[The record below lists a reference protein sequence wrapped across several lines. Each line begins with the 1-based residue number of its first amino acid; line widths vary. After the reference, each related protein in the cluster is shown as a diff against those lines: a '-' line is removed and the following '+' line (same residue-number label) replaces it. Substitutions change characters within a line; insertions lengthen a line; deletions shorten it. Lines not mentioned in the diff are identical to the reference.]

1 MPRFFDLRST
11 PTDVVLRAVAIGNVV
26 YNHSDPGD
34 LGGGTASLVM
44 LSGLNFARFAIK
56 DGTESGI
63 RGSIAGVAR
72 QIFFPSL
79 ALIILS
85 FVAYQRFDWL
95 ELLFVR
101 PHPHKISAFPVWFS
115 HIMIQLLAAFYLL
128 FSIPAVARAT
138 LRHPAR
144 AMLVFFCVS
153 AFLRSIAGYG
163 LFDALLR
170 MPWNFFLGAVVYFL
184 ALDAGTSN
192 RGTRWLAAACV
203 VVGAMISFA
212 PTNPRLW
219 WVIAGGLVL
228 VFVRSIPLPQL
239 LARITT
245 VVGAAT
251 FGIFLTHVIWIK
263 VGRRFTEMWLG
274 PQSTVQ
280 TMILFAFALLL
291 GTLTWAALEAFGRAY
306 RAVKSDPARPAL
318 AVI

>member
-1 MPRFFDLRST
+1 MPRLFELRST
-11 PTDVVLRAVAIGNVV
+11 PTDMVLRAVAISNVV

-34 LGGGTASLVM
+34 LGGGTACLIM

-63 RGSIAGVAR
+63 RRSIAGVAR

-79 ALIILS
+79 VLIVLS
-85 FVAYQRFDWL
+85 FAAYQRFDWL

-101 PHPHKISAFPVWFS
+101 PHPQKISAFPVWFS

-144 AMLVFFCVS
+144 AMLLLFSVGV
-153 AFLRSIAGYG
+153 FLRYIAGYG

-184 ALDAGTSN
+184 AVDEDTS
-192 RGTRWLAAACV
+192 TRSTKWLAAACV
-203 VVGAMISFA
+203 FVGPMVSFS
-212 PTNPRLW
+212 PDNPRLW

-228 VFVRSIPLPQL
+228 VFVRYISLPQL
-239 LARITT
+239 LARVTT

-263 VGRRFTEMWLG
+263 VGRRFTEAWLG
-274 PQSTVQ
+274 PASPVQ
-280 TMILFAFALLL
+280 TLTLFFFALLM
-291 GTLTWAALEAFGRAY
+291 GTLTWAAVVALGRAY
-306 RAVKSDPARPAL
+306 RAVQSETAKPAL
-318 AVI
+318 AQ